1 MKKPTIKN
9 LIKHNENIA
18 EKYYPSMLGNSLAAD
33 YYKAKGWIEA
43 LNYITNNYK
52 LEEK

>member
-1 MKKPTIKN
+1 MKNPNIEKLIEYNEMRAKQSLEIK
-9 LIKHNENIA
+9 
-18 EKYYPSMLGNSLAAD
+18 D
-33 YYKAKGWIEA
+33 YNHYHLCRGWTEA

>member
-1 MKKPTIKN
+1 MKNPSIEN
-9 LIKHNENIA
+9 IIKHNKKLMEKTLEENLDLHYRA
-18 EKYYPSMLGNSLAAD
+18 E
-33 YYKAKGWIEA
+33 GWIEA

>member
-1 MKKPTIKN
+1 MKHPRIEN
-9 LIKHNENIA
+9 LIKYNENVM
-18 EKYYPSMLGNSLAAD
+18 EKTLEENLDVHYR
-33 YYKAKGWIEA
+33 AKGWIEA